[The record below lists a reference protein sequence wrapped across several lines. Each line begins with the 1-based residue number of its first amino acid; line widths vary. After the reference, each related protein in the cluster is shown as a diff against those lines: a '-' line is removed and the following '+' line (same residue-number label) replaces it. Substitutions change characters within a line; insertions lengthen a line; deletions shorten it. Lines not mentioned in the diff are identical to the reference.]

1 MRGRAREADALLNA
15 GYRYFFAIAQERSIR
30 KAADRAHISAS
41 AMSRQ
46 MSLLEEELGQALFER
61 RARGVVLT
69 GAGAILVE
77 HIRRLMVQEEEL
89 RTDIAELNGLRAGHV
104 RMALGNGFAS
114 SIANLVLPKF
124 AARLPGMTYT
134 LSIAAS
140 DEILRAVV
148 EEEVDIGLMFGR
160 PTHPSV
166 DVVTSF
172 AAPLA
177 AVVAPGHRLAAKKKG
192 VEISALQEEAL
203 ALLKPNHRIR
213 QILQRVELQDG
224 IKLSPALE
232 SNSYEVL
239 KTFVAH
245 KLGVTVLPKLS
256 VASELR
262 GRTLAVVPLKH
273 EAMTGTVASII
284 VRHGRKIPVAASEF
298 LKALQEELDT
308 IR

>member
-1 MRGRAREADALLNA
+1 MLNA

-46 MSLLEEELGQALFER
+46 MSLLEEELGQPLLER

-69 GAGAILVE
+69 GAGALLVE
-77 HIRRLMVQEEEL
+77 HIRRLMVQEQEL
-89 RTDIAELNGLRAGHV
+89 RADIAELNGLRNGHV
-104 RMALGNGFAS
+104 RIALGNGFAS
-114 SIANLVLPKF
+114 SIANLVVPKF
-124 AARLPGMTYT
+124 AALHPGMTYT
-134 LSIAAS
+134 LTVVPS

-148 EEEVDIGLMFGR
+148 EEEVDIGLMFSR

-166 DVVTSF
+166 DVVASF

-177 AVVAPGHRLAAKKKG
+177 AVVAPRHRLAAKRKG
-192 VEISALQEEAL
+192 VEISVLQDEAL
-203 ALLKPNHRIR
+203 ALLKPSHRIR

-245 KLGVTVLPKLS
+245 ELGVTVLPKLS
-256 VASELR
+256 VVSEIR
-262 GRTLAVVPLKH
+262 SRTLTVVPLKH
-273 EAMTGTVASII
+273 EAMTSTVASII
-284 VRHGRKIPVAASEF
+284 LRRGRKIPVAASEF
-298 LKALQEELDT
+298 LKVLQEELVT
-308 IR
+308 LG